1 VRLSDSAVWDRGKS
15 VLRLRVTIESPD
27 GTVASATPDTLP
39 DTEQLAIRHIV
50 FDRDAFS
57 NTFEAPWS
65 ADSLLY
71 RRSLG

>member
-27 GTVASATPDTLP
+27 GTVASA
-39 DTEQLAIRHIV
+39 
-50 FDRDAFS
+50 FS